1 MKTGVTRLNR
11 LFRIVV
17 ELQFILD
24 YHIEC
29 PNKSSQG
36 CLNLSLKPDLLFHG
50 DIVTDSEWSSIYSE
64 KCNETEIL
72 SASNR
77 IEKTEANYENQF
89 MIFLLEE
96 IILGTLI
103 ISTNSII
110 QRN

>member
-1 MKTGVTRLNR
+1 MFEPIMPVKTWFAMSPTEGGRVFTAKN
-11 LFRIVV
+11 
-17 ELQFILD
+17 
-24 YHIEC
+24 
-29 PNKSSQG
+29 
-36 CLNLSLKPDLLFHG
+36 
-50 DIVTDSEWSSIYSE
+50 
-64 KCNETEIL
+64 CNETAIL

-77 IEKTEANYENQF
+77 IAKTEANYENQF